1 MKKLIKLIRFLIR
14 NILVSFLPI
23 KLQTKIAKLGFPNFC
38 SKNKK
43 INYIGNVFR
52 SDLKIYASTLSTI
65 ERVSTS
71 YYIDKTEPALGMKKI
86 KFENFV
92 CIDVG
97 ANIGSISLLMISL
110 KAKKVLAFEPG
121 PSYRKLCKN
130 IKLNNLENKIIP
142 INYGLNL
149 ENERFAWEEVG
160 NYLNGYLK
168 SLGTKIPNE
177 NQKNIVETIKLDE
190 YLYKKNEKKID
201 FIKYDIEGMEIKA
214 IMGSKKTI
222 EDNKPIIVAEIQEGS
237 SKFFGYDCV
246 NPIFEYLYLQNY
258 ESYFFYK
265 QKFIP
270 FKFPEVKMNENFEVL
285 YKKQIPN
292 FLGDVF
298 FIHPDKKYL
307 INEL

>member
-1 MKKLIKLIRFLIR
+1 MKKLIRLIRFLIR
-14 NILVSFLPI
+14 TILVAFLPI

-38 SKNKK
+38 SKDKK
-43 INYIGNVFR
+43 INYIGNVFKT
-52 SDLKIYASTLSTI
+52 DYKIYASTFSTI

-97 ANIGSISLLMISL
+97 ANIGSMSIFMMAL

-121 PSYRKLCKN
+121 PSYEKFCKN

-149 ENERFAWEEVG
+149 ENERFVWNEVG
-160 NYLNGYLK
+160 NHLNGYLT
-168 SLGTKIPNE
+168 SLGTKITNE

-190 YLYKKNEKKID
+190 YLHKNNEKKVD
-201 FIKYDIEGMEIKA
+201 FIKYDIEGMEVKA

-222 EDNKPIIVAEIQEGS
+222 VDYKPIIVVEIQEGS

-246 NPIFEYLYLQNY
+246 NPIFKYLYSQNY

-265 QKFIP
+265 QKFIS
-270 FKFPEVKMNENFEVL
+270 FKFPEVKMNKNYEVL
-285 YKKQIPN
+285 YKKKIPN